1 MKRWIALLL
10 ALVMALGLTAC
21 GNQPAGDDGDADGSD
36 DSVAITETD
45 GNALYEAA
53 IQLARDGDL
62 PGGIEGLKK
71 AVAAEETDTWSAGH
85 IWQAYTRMAQLY
97 YLLGDTEG
105 QAQANADCLA
115 AIGEKAL
122 YFDELYFDEN
132 CYLYDYFDA
141 SPFGNWGNN
150 VLIYDLDGE
159 NGLALFNAFPEKAE
173 EMGYDAFFQWEDEC
187 RRTNLYALVSA
198 ATFDS
203 VTLDSYKQTHSKSI
217 SFESPFVTFSACGVM
232 TGMTREQVYAQLQM
246 TPWCQVLVE
255 HSFADFTWELIPRYD
270 GSEEYSLCV
279 DTREY
284 TDSDIVLS
292 ERLDSKTMCSLS
304 LKFENDVLTWMQYRE
319 TKLD

>member
-45 GNALYEAA
+45 GRALYEAA

-71 AVAAEETDTWSAGH
+71 AVAAEETDTWTGLD
-85 IWQAYTRMAQLY
+85 IDLAYKRMAQLY
-97 YLLGDTEG
+97 RLLGDTEG

-115 AIGEKAL
+115 ARGWEPLGLDDL
-122 YFDELYFDEN
+122 YFEGN
-132 CYLYDYFDA
+132 CYLDEYFDA

-150 VLIYDLDGE
+150 VLIYNLRDGDEFTLDE
-159 NGLALFNAFPEKAE
+159 TFPEKAE
-173 EMGYDAFFQWEDEC
+173 EMGFDAFFQWADEC
-187 RRTNLYALVSA
+187 MRTNLYALVSA
-198 ATFDS
+198 ASFDS

-246 TPWCQVLVE
+246 TPWCQVLVD
-255 HSFADFTWELIPRYD
+255 HSFAKFVWDPDARWL
-270 GSEEYSLCV
+270 SV

-284 TDSDIVLS
+284 TDGDIVLS
-292 ERLDSKTMCSLS
+292 ERGTMCTLE

-319 TKLD
+319 

>member
-10 ALVMALGLTAC
+10 ALVMALSLTAC
-21 GNQPAGDDGDADGSD
+21 GNQPAGDVADGND
-36 DSVAITETD
+36 NSVTATETD

-85 IWQAYTRMAQLY
+85 IWEAYTRMAQLY

-105 QAQANADCLA
+105 QAQADADCLA
-115 AIGEKAL
+115 AVGEKAL

-150 VLIYDLDGE
+150 VLIYDLRGE
-159 NGLALFNAFPEKAE
+159 DGLAMSDVFPEKFE
-173 EMGYDAFFQWEDEC
+173 EMGIDAFYQWIDEC
-187 RRTNLYALVSA
+187 KSTNLYALVSA
-198 ATFDS
+198 ASFDS
-203 VTLDSYKQTHSKSI
+203 TTLENYMQANSRKNVD
-217 SFESPFVTFSACGVM
+217 FESPRVAFSACGVM

-255 HSFADFTWELIPRYD
+255 HSSAKFDWHPLIFPD
-270 GSEEYSLCV
+270 GSEEYRLSV

-284 TDSDIVLS
+284 RKYTDSDIAFFDMSSHSGL
-292 ERLDSKTMCSLS
+292 E
-304 LKFENDVLTWMQYRE
+304 LKFENDVLTQMVYYE
-319 TKLD
+319 TVID

>member
-10 ALVMALGLTAC
+10 ALVMALSLMAC
-21 GNQPAGDDGDADGSD
+21 GNQPTGDDGDADGSD

-53 IQLARDGDL
+53 IQLACDGDL

-115 AIGEKAL
+115 AIGEEAMYL
-122 YFDELYFDEN
+122 DELYFECDCLFGE
-132 CYLYDYFDA
+132 YFDV
-141 SPFGNWGNN
+141 SPFGDWGNN
-150 VLIYDLDGE
+150 VLIYDLKGE
-159 NGLALFNAFPEKAE
+159 DGLAMSDVFPEKFE
-173 EMGYDAFFQWEDEC
+173 EMGSDAFYQWIDEC
-187 RRTNLYALVSA
+187 KSTNLYALVSA
-198 ATFDS
+198 ASFDS
-203 VTLDSYKQTHSKSI
+203 TTLENYMQANSKKSVYL
-217 SFESPFVTFSACGVM
+217 ESPSVAFSACGVM

-255 HSFADFTWELIPRYD
+255 HSSAKFDWHPLVFPD
-270 GSEEYSLCV
+270 GSEEYRLSV
-279 DTREY
+279 DTRSASEG
-284 TDSDIVLS
+284 DIVFFDMS
-292 ERLDSKTMCSLS
+292 SHSGLS
-304 LKFENDVLTWMQYRE
+304 LKFENDVLTWMLYFE
-319 TKLD
+319 TVID

>member
-21 GNQPAGDDGDADGSD
+21 GNQPVGDDGDADGSD

-115 AIGEKAL
+115 AIGEEAMYL
-122 YFDELYFDEN
+122 DELYFECDCLFGE
-132 CYLYDYFDA
+132 YFDV
-141 SPFGNWGNN
+141 SPFGDWGNN
-150 VLIYDLDGE
+150 VLIYDLKGE
-159 NGLALFNAFPEKAE
+159 DGLAMSDVFPEKFE
-173 EMGYDAFFQWEDEC
+173 EMGSDAFYQWIDEC
-187 RRTNLYALVSA
+187 KSTNLYALVSA
-198 ATFDS
+198 ASFDS
-203 VTLDSYKQTHSKSI
+203 TTLENYMQANSKKSVYL
-217 SFESPFVTFSACGVM
+217 ESPSVAFSACGVM

-255 HSFADFTWELIPRYD
+255 HSSAKFDWHPLVFPD
-270 GSEEYSLCV
+270 GSEEYRLSV
-279 DTREY
+279 DTRSASEG
-284 TDSDIVLS
+284 DIVFFDMS
-292 ERLDSKTMCSLS
+292 SHSGLS
-304 LKFENDVLTWMQYRE
+304 LKFENDVLTWMLYFE
-319 TKLD
+319 TVID

>member
-21 GNQPAGDDGDADGSD
+21 GNQPVGDDGDADGSD

-53 IQLARDGDL
+53 IQLACDGDL

-85 IWQAYTRMAQLY
+85 IWEAYTRMAQLY

-115 AIGEKAL
+115 AIGEEAL
-122 YFDELYFDEN
+122 NSDELYFDD
-132 CYLYDYFDA
+132 CLLVKYFDA

-150 VLIYDLDGE
+150 VLIYDIDGE
-159 NGLALFNAFPEKAE
+159 DGFDPFNAFPEKAA
-173 EMGYDAFFQWEDEC
+173 EMGDDAFCQWIDEC
-187 RRTNLYALVSA
+187 ISTNLYALVSA
-198 ATFDS
+198 VSFDNTTLENYMQANSKKS
-203 VTLDSYKQTHSKSI
+203 VHL
-217 SFESPFVTFSACGVM
+217 ESPSVAFSACGVM

-255 HSFADFTWELIPRYD
+255 HSSAKFDWHPLVFPD
-270 GSEEYSLCV
+270 GSEEYRLSV
-279 DTREY
+279 DTRSASEG
-284 TDSDIVLS
+284 DIVFFDMS
-292 ERLDSKTMCSLS
+292 SHSGLS
-304 LKFENDVLTWMQYRE
+304 LKFENDVLTWMLYYE
-319 TKLD
+319 TVID

>member
-1 MKRWIALLL
+1 MKKLITLLL
-10 ALVMALGLTAC
+10 ALAMVLSLTAC
-21 GNQPAGDDGDADGSD
+21 GEQPAGDDGNTVSA
-36 DSVAITETD
+36 ETD
-45 GNALYEAA
+45 GRTLYEAA
-53 IQLARDGDL
+53 IQLACDGDL

-71 AVAAEETDTWSAGH
+71 AVAAEETDTWTGLD
-85 IWQAYTRMAQLY
+85 IDLAYKRMAQLY
-97 YLLGDTEG
+97 RLLGDTEG

-115 AIGEKAL
+115 ARGWEPLGLDDL
-122 YFDELYFDEN
+122 YFEGNCDLDEYFDT
-132 CYLYDYFDA
+132 

-150 VLIYDLDGE
+150 VLIYDLRDGDE
-159 NGLALFNAFPEKAE
+159 FTLDETFPEKAE
-173 EMGYDAFFQWEDEC
+173 EMGFDAFFQWADEC

-198 ATFDS
+198 ASFDS

-246 TPWCQVLVE
+246 TPWCQVLVD
-255 HSFADFTWELIPRYD
+255 HSFAEFVWDPDARWL
-270 GSEEYSLCV
+270 SV

-292 ERLDSKTMCSLS
+292 ERLDNKTMCGLS

>member
-21 GNQPAGDDGDADGSD
+21 GNQPVGDDGDADGSD

-53 IQLARDGDL
+53 IQLACDGDL

-85 IWQAYTRMAQLY
+85 IWEAYTRMAQLY

-115 AIGEKAL
+115 AIGEEAL
-122 YFDELYFDEN
+122 NSDELYFDD
-132 CYLYDYFDA
+132 CLLVKYFDA

-150 VLIYDLDGE
+150 VLIYDIDGE
-159 NGLALFNAFPEKAE
+159 DGFDPFNAFPEKAA
-173 EMGYDAFFQWEDEC
+173 EMGDDAFCQWIDEC
-187 RRTNLYALVSA
+187 ISTNLYALVSA
-198 ATFDS
+198 VSFDNT
-203 VTLDSYKQTHSKSI
+203 TLENYMQANSKKTVYL
-217 SFESPFVTFSACGVM
+217 ESPSVTFSACGVM

-246 TPWCQVLVE
+246 TPWCQVLVD
-255 HSFADFTWELIPRYD
+255 HSSAKFNWRPIVFPD
-270 GSEEYSLCV
+270 GSEEYRLSV
-279 DTREY
+279 DTRSASEG
-284 TDSDIVLS
+284 DIVFFDMS
-292 ERLDSKTMCSLS
+292 SHSGLS
-304 LKFENDVLTWMQYRE
+304 LKFENDVLTWMLYFE
-319 TKLD
+319 TVID

>member
-10 ALVMALGLTAC
+10 ALVMALSLTAC
-21 GNQPAGDDGDADGSD
+21 GNQPTGDDGDADGSD

-71 AVAAEETDTWSAGH
+71 AVAAEETDTWSAVH
-85 IWQAYTRMAQLY
+85 IWEAYTRMAQLY

-105 QAQANADCLA
+105 QAQADADCLA
-115 AIGEKAL
+115 AVGEKAL

-141 SPFGNWGNN
+141 SPFGNGGNN
-150 VLIYDLDGE
+150 LLIFDLRVED
-159 NGLALFNAFPEKAE
+159 GLALFNSFPEKAA
-173 EMGYDAFFQWEDEC
+173 EMGDDAFCQWMDEC
-187 RRTNLYALVSA
+187 KSTNLYALVSA
-198 ATFDS
+198 ASFDS
-203 VTLDSYKQTHSKSI
+203 TTLENYMQANSRKNVD
-217 SFESPFVTFSACGVM
+217 FESPRVAFSACGVM

-255 HSFADFTWELIPRYD
+255 HSSALFDWHPLIFPD
-270 GSEEYSLCV
+270 GSEEYRLSV
-279 DTREY
+279 DTRSLSE
-284 TDSDIVLS
+284 SDIAFFDMSSHSGL
-292 ERLDSKTMCSLS
+292 E
-304 LKFENDVLTWMQYRE
+304 LKFENDVLTRMVYYE
-319 TKLD
+319 TVID

>member
-45 GNALYEAA
+45 GRALYEAA

-62 PGGIEGLKK
+62 SGGIEGLKK
-71 AVAAEETDTWSAGH
+71 AVAAEETDTWTELD
-85 IWQAYTRMAQLY
+85 IYLAYKRMAQLY
-97 YLLGDTEG
+97 RLLGDTEG

-115 AIGEKAL
+115 ARGWEPLGLDDL
-122 YFDELYFDEN
+122 YFEGNCDLDE
-132 CYLYDYFDA
+132 YFDA

-150 VLIYDLDGE
+150 VLIYNLRDGDEFTLDE
-159 NGLALFNAFPEKAE
+159 TFPEKAE
-173 EMGYDAFFQWEDEC
+173 EMGFDAFFQWADEC
-187 RRTNLYALVSA
+187 MRTNLYALVSA
-198 ATFDS
+198 ASFDS

-246 TPWCQVLVE
+246 TPWCQVLVD
-255 HSFADFTWELIPRYD
+255 HSFAKFVWDPDARWL
-270 GSEEYSLCV
+270 SV

-284 TDSDIVLS
+284 TDGDIVLS
-292 ERLDSKTMCSLS
+292 ERGTMCTLE

-319 TKLD
+319 

>member
-1 MKRWIALLL
+1 MKKLITLLL

-45 GNALYEAA
+45 GRALYEAA

-71 AVAAEETDTWSAGH
+71 AVAAEETDTWTELD
-85 IWQAYTRMAQLY
+85 IYLAYKRMAQLY
-97 YLLGDTEG
+97 RLMGDTEG

-115 AIGEKAL
+115 ARGWEPLGLDDL
-122 YFDELYFDEN
+122 YFEGN
-132 CYLYDYFDA
+132 CYLDEYFDA
-141 SPFGNWGNN
+141 SPFGNWGSN
-150 VLIYDLDGE
+150 VLIYDLEGE
-159 NGLALFNAFPEKAE
+159 DGLALFSAFPEKAE
-173 EMGYDAFFQWEDEC
+173 EMGNDAFFQWKDEC

-203 VTLDSYKQTHSKSI
+203 ATLDSYKQTHSKSI

-246 TPWCQVLVE
+246 TPWCQVLVD
-255 HSFADFTWELIPRYD
+255 HSSARFDWNPVVFPD
-270 GSEEYSLCV
+270 GSEEYRLSV
-279 DTREY
+279 DTRRASEG
-284 TDSDIVLS
+284 DIVFFDMS
-292 ERLDSKTMCSLS
+292 SHSGLS
-304 LKFENDVLTWMQYRE
+304 LKFENDVLTWMQYYE
-319 TKLD
+319 TKID

>member
-53 IQLARDGDL
+53 IQLACDGDL

-71 AVAAEETDTWSAGH
+71 AVAAEETDTWSVGH

-115 AIGEKAL
+115 AIGEEAL
-122 YFDELYFDEN
+122 NSDELYFDD
-132 CYLYDYFDA
+132 CLLVKYFDA

-150 VLIYDLDGE
+150 VLIYDIDGE
-159 NGLALFNAFPEKAE
+159 DGFDPFNAFPEKAA
-173 EMGYDAFFQWEDEC
+173 EMGDDAFCQWIDEC
-187 RRTNLYALVSA
+187 ISTNLYALVSA
-198 ATFDS
+198 ASFDNTTLENYMQANSKKS
-203 VTLDSYKQTHSKSI
+203 VYL
-217 SFESPFVTFSACGVM
+217 ESPFVTFSACGVM

-246 TPWCQVLVE
+246 TPWCQVLVD
-255 HSFADFTWELIPRYD
+255 HSSAKFNWRPIVFPD
-270 GSEEYSLCV
+270 GSEEYRLSV
-279 DTREY
+279 DTRSASEG
-284 TDSDIVLS
+284 DIVFFDMS
-292 ERLDSKTMCSLS
+292 SHSGLS
-304 LKFENDVLTWMQYRE
+304 LKFENDVLTWMLYYE
-319 TKLD
+319 TVID

>member
-21 GNQPAGDDGDADGSD
+21 GNQPVGDDGDADGSD

-53 IQLARDGDL
+53 IQLACDGDL

-85 IWQAYTRMAQLY
+85 IWEAYTRMAQLY

-115 AIGEKAL
+115 AIGEEAL
-122 YFDELYFDEN
+122 NSDELYFDD
-132 CYLYDYFDA
+132 CLLVKYFDA

-150 VLIYDLDGE
+150 VLIYDIDGE
-159 NGLALFNAFPEKAE
+159 DGFDPFNAFPEKAA
-173 EMGYDAFFQWEDEC
+173 EMGDDAFCQWIDEC
-187 RRTNLYALVSA
+187 ISTNLYALVSA
-198 ATFDS
+198 VSFDNT
-203 VTLDSYKQTHSKSI
+203 TLENYMQANSKKTVYL
-217 SFESPFVTFSACGVM
+217 ESPSVTFSACGVM

-246 TPWCQVLVE
+246 TPWCQVLVD
-255 HSFADFTWELIPRYD
+255 HSSAKFNWRPIVFPD
-270 GSEEYSLCV
+270 GSEEYRLSV
-279 DTREY
+279 DTRSASEG
-284 TDSDIVLS
+284 DIVFFDMS
-292 ERLDSKTMCSLS
+292 SHSGLS
-304 LKFENDVLTWMQYRE
+304 LKFENDVLTWMLYYE
-319 TKLD
+319 TVID

>member
-21 GNQPAGDDGDADGSD
+21 GNQPTGDDGDADGSD

-115 AIGEKAL
+115 AVGEKAL

-132 CYLYDYFDA
+132 CLSVEYFGA

-150 VLIYDLDGE
+150 VLIYDLRDGDE
-159 NGLALFNAFPEKAE
+159 FTLHETFPEKAE
-173 EMGYDAFFQWEDEC
+173 EMGFDAFFQWADEC
-187 RRTNLYALVSA
+187 MRTNLYALVSA
-198 ATFDS
+198 ASFDS

-246 TPWCQVLVE
+246 TPWCQVLVD
-255 HSFADFTWELIPRYD
+255 HSFAKFVWDPDARWL
-270 GSEEYSLCV
+270 SV

-284 TDSDIVLS
+284 TDSDIVF
-292 ERLDSKTMCSLS
+292 LDMSSHSGLE

>member
-21 GNQPAGDDGDADGSD
+21 GNQPTGDDGDADGSD

-45 GNALYEAA
+45 GRALYEAA

-71 AVAAEETDTWSAGH
+71 AVAAEETDTWTGLD
-85 IWQAYTRMAQLY
+85 IDLAYKRMAQLY
-97 YLLGDTEG
+97 RLMGDTEG

-115 AIGEKAL
+115 ARGWEPLGLDDL
-122 YFDELYFDEN
+122 YFEGNCDLDE
-132 CYLYDYFDA
+132 YFDA

-150 VLIYDLDGE
+150 VLIYNLRDGDEFTLDE
-159 NGLALFNAFPEKAE
+159 TFPEKAE
-173 EMGYDAFFQWEDEC
+173 EMGFDAFFQWADEC
-187 RRTNLYALVSA
+187 MRTNLYALVSA
-198 ATFDS
+198 ASFDS

-246 TPWCQVLVE
+246 TPWCQVLVD
-255 HSFADFTWELIPRYD
+255 HSFAKFVWDPDARWL
-270 GSEEYSLCV
+270 SV

-284 TDSDIVLS
+284 TDGDIVLS
-292 ERLDSKTMCSLS
+292 EQGTMCTLE

-319 TKLD
+319 

>member
-10 ALVMALGLTAC
+10 ALVMALSLTAC
-21 GNQPAGDDGDADGSD
+21 GNQPTGDDGDADGSD

-53 IQLARDGDL
+53 IQLACDGDL

-115 AIGEKAL
+115 AIGEEAMYL
-122 YFDELYFDEN
+122 DELYFECDCLFGE
-132 CYLYDYFDA
+132 YFDV
-141 SPFGNWGNN
+141 SPFGDWGNN
-150 VLIYDLDGE
+150 VLIYDLKGE
-159 NGLALFNAFPEKAE
+159 DGLAMSDVFPEKFE
-173 EMGYDAFFQWEDEC
+173 EMGSDAFYQWIDEC
-187 RRTNLYALVSA
+187 KSTNLYALVSA
-198 ATFDS
+198 ASFDS
-203 VTLDSYKQTHSKSI
+203 TTLENYMQANSKKSVYL
-217 SFESPFVTFSACGVM
+217 ESPSVAFSACGVM

-255 HSFADFTWELIPRYD
+255 HSSAKFDWHPLVFPD
-270 GSEEYSLCV
+270 GSEEYRLSV
-279 DTREY
+279 DTRSASEG
-284 TDSDIVLS
+284 DIVFFDMS
-292 ERLDSKTMCSLS
+292 SHSGLS
-304 LKFENDVLTWMQYRE
+304 LKFENDVLTWMLYFE
-319 TKLD
+319 TVID

>member
-85 IWQAYTRMAQLY
+85 IWEAYTCMAQLY

-105 QAQANADCLA
+105 QAQTNADCLA
-115 AIGEKAL
+115 AIGEEAL
-122 YFDELYFDEN
+122 NSDELYFDD
-132 CYLYDYFDA
+132 CLLVKYFDA

-150 VLIYDLDGE
+150 VLIYDIDGE
-159 NGLALFNAFPEKAE
+159 DGLDPFNAFPEKAA
-173 EMGYDAFFQWEDEC
+173 EMGDDAFCQWIDEC
-187 RRTNLYALVSA
+187 ISTNLYALVSA
-198 ATFDS
+198 ASFDNTTLENYMQANSKKS
-203 VTLDSYKQTHSKSI
+203 VHL
-217 SFESPFVTFSACGVM
+217 ESPSVAFSACGVM

-246 TPWCQVLVE
+246 TPWCQVLVD
-255 HSFADFTWELIPRYD
+255 HSSAKFNWRPIVFPD
-270 GSEEYSLCV
+270 GSEEYRLSV
-279 DTREY
+279 DTRSASEG
-284 TDSDIVLS
+284 DIVFFDMS
-292 ERLDSKTMCSLS
+292 SHSGLS
-304 LKFENDVLTWMQYRE
+304 LKFENNVLTWMLYYE
-319 TKLD
+319 TVID